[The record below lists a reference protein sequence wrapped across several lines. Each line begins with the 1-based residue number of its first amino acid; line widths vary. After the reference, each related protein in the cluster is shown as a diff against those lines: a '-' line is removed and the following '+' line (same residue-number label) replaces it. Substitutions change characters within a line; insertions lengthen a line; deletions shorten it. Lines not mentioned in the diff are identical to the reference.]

1 MWKEDSSIQY
11 QWFVC
16 GVCYSSWQV
25 LLPILLVKPA
35 LTFTFHLTYDL
46 RLSVNTGCRR
56 LAISVCPLTASNVS
70 FLFKK
75 HFLYVFSVPTLTC
88 VAPSLIIH
96 TPSSP
101 SLSPLSPSLP
111 TDTAM
116 VESSHAEESKSRW
129 TGFINKDTR
138 RSPCLC
144 PSGGERL
151 RAPSTPSQ
159 TRRFSTNSRER
170 GS

>member
-1 MWKEDSSIQY
+1 MW
-11 QWFVC
+11 

-56 LAISVCPLTASNVS
+56 LAISVCPLTASNVF
-70 FLFKK
+70 FLFTK

-88 VAPSLIIH
+88 VAPSLTIH
-96 TPSSP
+96 TPSSLLSLSSLSSLP
-101 SLSPLSPSLP
+101 LSLSLSPLSLSLSLLSLP

-116 VESSHAEESKSRW
+116 VECSHAGESKSQW
-129 TGFINKDTR
+129 TGFVSKDTR
-138 RSPCLC
+138 R
-144 PSGGERL
+144 
-151 RAPSTPSQ
+151 
-159 TRRFSTNSRER
+159 
-170 GS
+170 